1 MSIVVTCKKNDRD
14 LVGFGLYNYA
24 KLASGFLS
32 NHAGIVSTILLSG
45 ASGFLPSGSIS
56 A

>member
-14 LVGFGLYNYA
+14 LAVIGLYNYT
-24 KLASGFLS
+24 KVASGFLS

-45 ASGFLPSGSIS
+45 VTDFLPSGLIS